1 MRINKKKPK
10 GKYQVKKFPHGG
22 THSEGE
28 LPEEGTM
35 MGDLLRML
43 EGFKPEYEYEFVPEQ
58 DASQN
63 ISAIRMFGSDDQ
75 KQVLDYLLNDPSY
88 TDDDFMLLKWAGR
101 DSHKEESKKRGESL

>member
-43 EGFKPEYEYEFVPEQ
+43 EGY
-58 DASQN
+58 
-63 ISAIRMFGSDDQ
+63 RCHLT
-75 KQVLDYLLNDPSY
+75 KQHMVVIWCQIQ
-88 TDDDFMLLKWAGR
+88 M
-101 DSHKEESKKRGESL
+101 